1 MDYLDIVEVESVDD
15 AVTWLSDDD
24 PHIGEVIALQLTGGN
39 CLSAKEFREA
49 AQSMDNSCCGANSGV
64 FRIDGNLWY
73 IYCDFG
79 H

>member
-1 MDYLDIVEVESVDD
+1 MDYLDIVEVDSVDA
-15 AVTWLSDDD
+15 AVTWLSAGDE
-24 PHIGEVIALQLTGGN
+24 HIGGVIALQLTGNTWPG
-39 CLSAKEFREA
+39 SEEFREA
-49 AQSMDNSCCGANSGV
+49 ARSMDGTCCGANSGV